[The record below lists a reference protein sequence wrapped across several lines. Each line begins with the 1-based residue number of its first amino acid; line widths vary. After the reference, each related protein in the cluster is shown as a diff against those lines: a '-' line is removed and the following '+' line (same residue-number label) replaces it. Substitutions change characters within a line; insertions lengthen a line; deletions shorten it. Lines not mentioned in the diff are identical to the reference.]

1 MPAIR
6 GLEGGVELKKWGTV
20 FNIQRI
26 GFDYKTP
33 IGYFRL
39 AHEELGERT
48 LFNIGSTLLGVG
60 GKWGV
65 GRKRL

>member
-6 GLEGGVELKKWGTV
+6 GLEGGVELEKWGTV

-39 AHEELGERT
+39 ACEELGE
-48 LFNIGSTLLGVG
+48 
-60 GKWGV
+60 
-65 GRKRL
+65 